1 MNNKNFA
8 YYLNNF
14 FNIYLPQEINASIN
28 TIISYKDTFN
38 LLISYLVN
46 IKKIEITNITFEI
59 IDKDLIKEFLKYLED
74 ARNCS
79 INTRNQRLAAIKS
92 FYQYVNIEDP
102 ANLIKFQDI
111 LQIRVKKN
119 VKKIKEYLTID
130 ELQTVFQTINT
141 KTIKGRSDFVL
152 LSLLYDAG
160 LRLSELLEIKVMD
173 LRLDDNPCVNV
184 IGKGRKGR
192 SVPIMNNTKKLLLQF
207 ISENDFSNVSYL
219 FSNSKKE
226 KLTSRSIQKIVD
238 KYIQK
243 ANINKKIS
251 PHALRRTR
259 AMHLLEA
266 GVNIVY
272 IRDFL
277 GHESITTTE
286 IYAQANEKTKRE
298 AINKAYKDIL
308 PYNITPSWNKN
319 EDLLKQLLSLK

>member
-46 IKKIEITNITFEI
+46 IKKIEIKNITFEI

-141 KTIKGRSDFVL
+141 KTIKGRRDFVL
-152 LSLLYDAG
+152 LSL
-160 LRLSELLEIKVMD
+160 
-173 LRLDDNPCVNV
+173 
-184 IGKGRKGR
+184 
-192 SVPIMNNTKKLLLQF
+192 
-207 ISENDFSNVSYL
+207 
-219 FSNSKKE
+219 
-226 KLTSRSIQKIVD
+226 
-238 KYIQK
+238 
-243 ANINKKIS
+243 
-251 PHALRRTR
+251 
-259 AMHLLEA
+259 
-266 GVNIVY
+266 
-272 IRDFL
+272 
-277 GHESITTTE
+277 
-286 IYAQANEKTKRE
+286 
-298 AINKAYKDIL
+298 
-308 PYNITPSWNKN
+308 
-319 EDLLKQLLSLK
+319 